1 MNDNVKLA
9 EQLGIDL
16 RGNLSGVVDTVC
28 PICSHTR
35 KKSTLPCL
43 RVNLNEGWYKCAH
56 CEWKG
61 SLMSGNEANKRVYV
75 PNTTAKAIKQGE
87 YKPDQLND
95 LTGPALDYFNNRGIS
110 KETLFVT
117 GVRSCYKW
125 MPQYQKEVETVAFP
139 FIKKNMRVNTKYR
152 TSTKDMAQDKN
163 GEKCFYNFE
172 VLERKPK
179 RIYITEGEI
188 DTLTLIECGYKDSIS
203 VPDGAPNPTANNLD
217 NKFSYFTEEAMKLFE
232 QIQEI
237 VLVTDNDENGRFL
250 ESELK
255 RRIGIDKCLFIQYPE
270 GCKDINDVLVKE
282 GPEAVEDVLMSA
294 RHCPITGVKTFRDFK
309 REIKNMRD
317 GVTDHY
323 YKTGCDDMDRHL
335 KIKTG
340 QLNIVT
346 GSPGSGKSEWV
357 DELIINT
364 VKEYGLK
371 WVIFSPENNPSAVYF
386 RKLASK
392 YCRKSF
398 DRMTDIEVDIAT
410 DDLSDH
416 IQLLVDSEEEDISID
431 YILQR
436 VKALVFRHGIKGV
449 VLDPWNEILN
459 ETGAREDLY
468 ISKVLRKIKRF
479 ARVYDLTF
487 WIVAHPKNPKML
499 NDGSYPRI
507 TAYDIVGGYA
517 WFAKADN
524 LFSVWRD
531 KQDYRKPVEIDIQK
545 IKQKTDGKE
554 GICYLNYDYE
564 SGTYTGAG
572 SSLDDPSEVVDLGG
586 SNINGFTP

>member
-1 MNDNVKLA
+1 MSIFEDV
-9 EQLGIDL
+9 GIDTGGRVGEIKTL
-16 RGNLSGVVDTVC
+16 C
-28 PICSHTR
+28 PQCSHTR
-35 KKSTLPCL
+35 KKNTDPCL
-43 RVNLNEGWYKCAH
+43 SVNTIDMVWFCQHCA
-56 CEWKG
+56 WDNKG
-61 SLMSGNEANKRVYV
+61 IRGNEASKRVFV
-75 PNTTAKAIKQGE
+75 PNTTPKVKIQGE
-87 YKPDQLND
+87 YKPDQLKD
-95 LTGPALDYFNNRGIS
+95 LTSTVLDFFDKRGIS
-110 KETLFVT
+110 KETLFKT

-125 MPQYQKEVETVAFP
+125 MPQYKKEVETIAFQ
-139 FIKKNMRVNTKYR
+139 FIKKNQRVNTKYR
-152 TSTKDMAQDKN
+152 TSTKDMSQDKD

-172 VLERKPK
+172 VLERTPK

-188 DTLTLIECGYKDSIS
+188 DALSLIECGYKDTIS
-203 VPDGAPNPTANNLD
+203 VPDGAPSPTANNLD
-217 NKFSYFTEEAMKLFE
+217 NKFSYFTEEAMELFSKIKE
-232 QIQEI
+232 V
-237 VLVTDNDENGRFL
+237 VLVTDTDAPGRFL
-250 ESELK
+250 EKELK
-255 RRIGIDKCLFIQYPE
+255 RRIGPDKCLFVTYHE

-282 GPEAVEDVLMSA
+282 GCEAVEDVMIA
-294 RHCPITGVKTFRDFK
+294 AKHCPIDGVKTFRDFRK
-309 REIKNMRD
+309 EIKNMRE

-357 DELIINT
+357 DQLVIST

-386 RKLASK
+386 RKLAAK
-392 YCRKSF
+392 YCRKGF
-398 DRMTDIEVDIAT
+398 DRMTDTEVDIAT
-410 DDLSDH
+410 EDLSDH

-431 YILQR
+431 YILER

-531 KQDYRKPVEIDIQK
+531 KANHHNPVEIDIQK

-554 GICYLNYDYE
+554 GICYLRYDYE
-564 SGTYTGAG
+564 SGTYTSAG
-572 SSLDDPSEVVDLGG
+572 SSLDDPSEVADLGG
-586 SNINGFTP
+586 VNVNGFPS

>member
-1 MNDNVKLA
+1 MSIFDDV
-9 EQLGIDL
+9 GINTGGRVGEIKTL
-16 RGNLSGVVDTVC
+16 C
-28 PICSHTR
+28 PQCSHTR
-35 KKSTLPCL
+35 KKNTDPCL
-43 RVNLNEGWYKCAH
+43 SVNTIDMIWFCQH
-56 CEWKG
+56 CNWDNKG
-61 SLMSGNEANKRVYV
+61 MGGNEANKRVFV
-75 PNTTAKAIKQGE
+75 PNTTPKHKIQGE
-87 YKPDQLND
+87 YKPDQLKD
-95 LTGPALDYFNNRGIS
+95 LTSTVLAFFDKRGIS
-110 KETLFVT
+110 EGTLFNT
-117 GVRSCYKW
+117 GVRSCFKW
-125 MPQYQKEVETVAFP
+125 MPQYKKEVETIAFQ
-139 FIKKNMRVNTKYR
+139 FIKNNQRVNTKYR
-152 TSTKDMAQDKN
+152 TSTKDMSQDKN
-163 GEKCFYNFE
+163 GVKCFYNFE
-172 VLERKPK
+172 ALERTPE

-188 DTLTLIECGYKDSIS
+188 DALTLIECGYKDVLS

-217 NKFSYFTEEAMKLFE
+217 NKFSYFTEEAMELFKKIKE
-232 QIQEI
+232 V
-237 VLVTDNDENGRFL
+237 VLVTDTDENGRFL
-250 ESELK
+250 EKELK
-255 RRIGIDKCLFIQYPE
+255 RRIGADKCLFVNYHD

-282 GPEAVEDVLMSA
+282 GCEAVEDVMIGA
-294 RHCPITGVKTFRDFK
+294 KHCPIAGVKTFRDFR
-309 REIKNMRD
+309 REIQNMRD
-317 GVTDHY
+317 GVSDHY

-357 DELIINT
+357 DEIVINT
-364 VKEYGLK
+364 IKNYGLK

-386 RKLASK
+386 RKLAAK
-392 YCRKSF
+392 YSRKSF
-398 DRMTDIEVDIAT
+398 DRMSDVEVEIAT
-410 DDLSDH
+410 EDLSDH
-416 IQLLVDSEEEDISID
+416 IQLLVDSDEEDISID
-431 YILQR
+431 YILER

-531 KQDYRKPVEIDIQK
+531 KANHNNPVEIDIQK

-554 GICYLNYDYE
+554 GICYLRYDYE

-572 SSLDDPSEVVDLGG
+572 SSLDDPSAVIDLGG
-586 SNINGFTP
+586 QSVNGFPT